1 MASSNTQD
9 FKTPNTHLTNCQI
22 STPHPL
28 SSTPEEDSLF
38 TIFRRL
44 VPLVSNGKIIHL
56 NAGFMPPS
64 NMVVGDAISR
74 FCAEA
79 LYHESPKPLW
89 KQDTEQL
96 RSLLARHLQTEPSSL
111 AFVRD
116 TTEGLG
122 SFMHGLRFEKGDNV
136 VILDCEHPNQL
147 YGWLSLRAKGLEV
160 RLVPTMARAA
170 KIGRIEAANANTFAP
185 YVDSRT
191 KAIGL
196 SSVMFHSGQRN
207 DVADVCAKF
216 RPQGVHV
223 LADLTQEV
231 GFADVNI
238 ARLGV
243 SAASFSMHKGLNTPT
258 GIAVLYMDPEVV
270 AELEPIPPLVGYGGI
285 ANMSEDAPLVEGP
298 IEFHPTAR
306 RYEHTNMGWI
316 NVVCGRAFMEFYLDV
331 MGPKNVEN
339 HLYGIGDHLRRTCAA
354 LGIEI
359 IGPQNKKQHSPHLYV
374 LRLQDDRWYGHLRE
388 AGVIV
393 TKLATGIR
401 VSFGFYNNLADIDR
415 LGDVL
420 KAGTTQGIPLA

>member
-1 MASSNTQD
+1 MAPSNTQD
-9 FKTPNTHLTNCQI
+9 FETPNTHLINCQF
-22 STPHPL
+22 STSQPL
-28 SSTPEEDSLF
+28 TSAPEKESLF

-74 FCAEA
+74 FCSES

-96 RSLLARHLQTEPSSL
+96 RSLLARYLQTEPSSL

-136 VILDCEHPNQL
+136 VVIDCEHPNQL
-147 YGWLSLRAKGLEV
+147 YGWLSLREKGLQV
-160 RLVPTMARAA
+160 RLVPTMAMVA
-170 KIGRIEAANANTFAP
+170 KTGHIEAANANTFAP
-185 YVDSRT
+185 YVDGKT

-216 RPQGVHV
+216 RPQGIHV

-238 ARLGV
+238 ASLGV

-270 AELEPIPPLVGYGGI
+270 AELDPVPPLVGYGGI
-285 ANMSEDAPLVEGP
+285 ANMSEDAPLIEGP

-316 NVVCGRAFMEFYLDV
+316 NAVCGRAFMEFYLDV

-339 HLYGIGDHLRRTCAA
+339 HLYAIGDHLRRTCKA

-374 LRLQDDRWYGHLRE
+374 LQLQDDRWYAHMRE

-401 VSFGFYNNLADIDR
+401 VSFGFYNNVVDIDR
-415 LGDVL
+415 LADVL
-420 KAGTTQGIPLA
+420 RAGIAQGIPLA

>member
-136 VILDCEHPNQL
+136 VILD
-147 YGWLSLRAKGLEV
+147 Y
-160 RLVPTMARAA
+160 
-170 KIGRIEAANANTFAP
+170 
-185 YVDSRT
+185 
-191 KAIGL
+191 
-196 SSVMFHSGQRN
+196 
-207 DVADVCAKF
+207 VCAKF

-270 AELEPIPPLVGYGGI
+270 AELEPIPPLIGYGGI

-374 LRLQDDRWYGHLRE
+374 LRLQDDRWYEHLRE